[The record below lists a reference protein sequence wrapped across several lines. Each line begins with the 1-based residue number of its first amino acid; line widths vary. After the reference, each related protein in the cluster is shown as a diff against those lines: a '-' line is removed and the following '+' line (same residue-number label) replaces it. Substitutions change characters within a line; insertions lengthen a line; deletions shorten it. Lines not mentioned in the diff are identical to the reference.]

1 MDNAKINSLLSEL
14 KRLKAKQEGGITAEL
29 IFDLT
34 QKLEGVKELEKKFED
49 TVKEIKASVPNLDTM
64 FRSVKGNMG
73 EQGEKGEKGDE
84 GDSIKGE
91 RGLSGKDGEDGKD
104 GKDGQNGRDGI
115 DGRDGAT
122 GPSGLNGSDGS
133 PDTGEIIVSK
143 LESLEEENKLKIEA
157 VKNLRDE
164 LDKLEKKIKLG
175 GRVIYSGNG
184 GGGKIVKAEDISSQL
199 NGVLKTFSLPAFFRV
214 ISIHSSSF
222 PNAFRLTTDYTVDGS
237 AFTVSFSS
245 EIDASTVLSAG
256 QTVIVLFSEM

>member
-1 MDNAKINSLLSEL
+1 MMKINKFLVAALIAVPITVGVLMGINYVKAANGSVEICE
-14 KRLKAKQEGGITAEL
+14 KRSGFVYVIGEGFRRQDCTRNDRLIT
-29 IFDLT
+29 INT
-34 QKLEGVKELEKKFED
+34 EGVQGPKGDKGDTVTNQIIETIIEKTPIV
-49 TVKEIKASVPNLDTM
+49 TVKEVAVADTPK
-64 FRSVKGNMG
+64 V
-73 EQGEKGEKGDE
+73 
-84 GDSIKGE
+84 
-91 RGLSGKDGEDGKD
+91 
-104 GKDGQNGRDGI
+104 
-115 DGRDGAT
+115 
-122 GPSGLNGSDGS
+122 
-133 PDTGEIIVSK
+133 IVSK
-143 LESLEEENKLKIEA
+143 LESLEDEDKLKISA
-157 VKNLRDE
+157 IKNLRDE